1 MRRFGLAGLL
11 TVLAVLPLG
20 IASDAFFTPSA
31 NLSEPEEGV
40 VRLAVQRVA
49 PGEQVLRLAV
59 ELPEGYKINDIAPFS
74 MVWTSDVDSA
84 VLGEGAEQTIVEP
97 AFPLELPV
105 SLSEGEAVLT
115 GDLVIYYCEHESVG
129 VCLVEQVRLE
139 VPINAVKDGEDGL
152 TVTYAVPEPL
162 EIGWSF

>member
-84 VLGEGAEQTIVEP
+84 VLGKGAEQTIVEP

-105 SLSEGEAVLT
+105 SLRAGEAVLSA
-115 GDLVIYYCEHESVG
+115 DLVIYYCEYADVG
-129 VCLVEQVRLE
+129 LCLREAVRLE
-139 VPINAVKDGEDGL
+139 LPLSVAEGGAD
-152 TVTYAVPEPL
+152 TVVAAYEVTAPPEAD
-162 EIGWSF
+162 F